1 MKYVLCVDDDQSIL
15 DSLQQQLIDL
25 QDEGIICE
33 IAFSGNDAIEL
44 IDFIESEGD
53 EVAILI
59 TDQMMPKMTGTEL
72 ISKLKTT
79 HNEMSFVLLT
89 GYTEFEEGTFDNLDF
104 VTVIEKPWD
113 RDELIELI
121 RSAC

>member
-15 DSLQQQLIDL
+15 NSLQQQLIDL

-33 IAFSGNDAIEL
+33 VAFSGTDAIEL

-59 TDQMMPKMTGTEL
+59 TDQMMPTMTGTEL
-72 ISKLKTT
+72 ISKLKIT

-104 VTVIEKPWD
+104 VTIIEKPWD
-113 RDELIELI
+113 HNELIELI
-121 RSAC
+121 RLAC